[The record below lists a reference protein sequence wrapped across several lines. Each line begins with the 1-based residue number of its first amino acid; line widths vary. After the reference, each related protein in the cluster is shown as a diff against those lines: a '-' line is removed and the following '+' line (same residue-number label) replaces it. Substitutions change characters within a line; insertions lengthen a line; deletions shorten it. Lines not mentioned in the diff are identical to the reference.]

1 MTEPLKIGTVLR
13 NGRFSYTIE
22 KVLGAGGFGITYKV
36 STLVNVDGDSVKM
49 YFAIKEHFIREWCGR
64 EKNTSN
70 VVASGQM
77 KSKVDDSKRDFLAEA
92 RRLSRL
98 RHTNIVRVYEQF
110 EENNT
115 AYYVM
120 EYIEGVNLRELV
132 AENGVMPYT
141 FMIKL
146 FAPLCEAIRTLHY
159 NKMTH
164 LDIKPAN
171 VMIRRQAKRISPVL
185 IDFGLSKHYDEEGNA
200 TSVVRTQG
208 CSDGY
213 APIEQYAGIT
223 RFSPQSDVYALAA
236 SMLYCLT
243 GRRPN
248 RADVINEEEIR
259 SSLPINVPVNVKLAI
274 IRAMQR
280 SRKQRTASVEQ
291 LMSELSTAMHTPT
304 PVSPPIPPP
313 VPPISDSFTPD
324 VYEDDNRSSKGC
336 IIAFLLVL
344 VLCAI
349 IIFGLWRR
357 YENEK
362 SNDYFQP
369 TIDNTPGYS
378 TNVPGYSSIKDMTN
392 ETNYDILFC

>member
-36 STLVNVDGDSVKM
+36 STLVNVDNDSVKM

-146 FAPLCEAIRTLHY
+146 FTPLCEAIRTLHY

-248 RADVINEEEIR
+248 RADVINDEEIR

-280 SRKQRTASVEQ
+280 SRKQRTESVEQ
-291 LMSELSTAMHTPT
+291 LMGELSTAMHAPT
-304 PVSPPIPPP
+304 PALPPIPPP
-313 VPPISDSFTPD
+313 VPPIPDSFTPE

-378 TNVPGYSSIKDMTN
+378 TNVPGYSSIKDIAN
-392 ETNYDILFC
+392 ETNYDVSFC